1 MEAGARPYRFEE
13 LDARKLV
20 ERVVSEMTP
29 QAAGL
34 GRRIEASGADQPCL
48 IEADQEAIAVALR
61 NLLDNAL
68 KYSPGEPVVWVEWE
82 ARDIGMRRAIA
93 IRVRDKGLGIAAPER
108 KAIFRRFVRG
118 AAAQATNSKGSGLGL
133 AMVQHIVAAH
143 GGRILVASQPG
154 QGSEFT
160 MLLPQARPL

>member
-1 MEAGARPYRFEE
+1 
-13 LDARKLV
+13 
-20 ERVVSEMTP
+20 
-29 QAAGL
+29 L
-34 GRRIEASGADQPCL
+34 GRRIEATGANQPCL

-68 KYSPGEPVVWVEWE
+68 KYSPGEPVVWVAWE
-82 ARDIGMRRAIA
+82 ARDRAVA

-118 AAAQATNSKGSGLGL
+118 AAAQVTNSKGSGLGL